1 MFINQSFTIY
11 TSLSPAEVCEK
22 LAEVVEPRKTFRWRW
37 SKSEKPYEG
46 EIGDHS
52 FKISR
57 IINYRNSFL
66 PQISGRIQPNGAG
79 SEVEITMTLHGFVI
93 GFMLFW
99 LGMVLQFG
107 ILFLVAMISEGK
119 FQLAGLIPVGMFAFG
134 CLMPFVGFVP
144 EAKKSKKF
152 LTELLQS

>member
-1 MFINQSFTIY
+1 MFINQRFTIH
-11 TSLSPAEVCEK
+11 TSLSPAEVRAK
-22 LAEVVEPRKTFRWRW
+22 LAEVVEPRKTLRWRW

-46 EIGDHS
+46 EIGEHS

-66 PQISGRIQPNGAG
+66 PQIAGRIQPNGAG
-79 SEVEITMTLHGFVI
+79 SEVEITMNLKGLVI

-107 ILFLVAMISEGK
+107 ILFLAAMISEGK
-119 FQLAGLIPVGMFAFG
+119 FEPAGLIPVGMFVFG
-134 CLMPFVGFVP
+134 CFMPFVGFVP
-144 EAKKSKKF
+144 EAKKSKQF
-152 LTELLQS
+152 LTELLER